1 MSSKLLDKFFLLKE
15 LGSGASA
22 NVRLAV
28 DKATNKKYALK
39 IMARESENLAEEH
52 NVSLKEKFYKREVEV
67 LQKLQSKNIIKM
79 IDHGTTLVERDFG
92 GDYMADYLCLEYAEH
107 GSLFDFLYLEK
118 KAFSESIAKNLFLQ
132 ILNGLEVTHN
142 YGIAHGDLKTE
153 NILVHADW
161 SLKLCDFGNAF
172 ENSQVENDNIKSGT
186 KSYSAPE
193 LLQSRNRICGLKTDI
208 YSLGVIL
215 FILVTG
221 SMPFGSSSILDR
233 VYQKI
238 RSKRYKDLLNYY
250 NERIPEFKD
259 LSQEF
264 KDLFI
269 SLVKADPS
277 ERPSIEEIKRS
288 KWLTSMVATSDDV
301 AADLQS
307 REQNFTH

>member
-28 DKATNKKYALK
+28 DKATNTKYAIK
-39 IMARESENLAEEH
+39 ILSKETESLSEEH
-52 NVSLKEKFYKREVEV
+52 NSSLKEKFYKREVEV

-79 IDHGTTLVERDFG
+79 IDHGTTLIERDFG
-92 GDYMADYLCLEYAEH
+92 GNYLADYLCLEYAEH

-118 KAFSESIAKNLFLQ
+118 KAFSEPIAKNLFLQ

-153 NILVHADW
+153 NVLVHADW

-172 ENSQVENDNIKSGT
+172 TNSNIENDNIKSGT

-208 YSLGVIL
+208 YSLGIIL

-233 VYQKI
+233 VFQKV
-238 RSKRYKDLLNYY
+238 RSKRYKDLLSYFNDI
-250 NERIPEFKD
+250 IPNFKD

-288 KWLTSMVATSDDV
+288 KWLIAKVATSDDV
-301 AADLQS
+301 IADLQS
-307 REQNFTH
+307 REQNFTL